1 MNEFDLIRR
10 LKPLLTVTSSVVT
23 GAGDDCAVLA
33 NPGSGREILLKTD
46 IIVENIHFTP
56 TTEPTRIGRKALA
69 RVISDIAAMGGVPTA
84 AVITL
89 GLPVD
94 FVPERIEAIYAG
106 MAELA
111 RQYHIALVGG
121 ETSRSPGVFF
131 INIALTGW
139 IETGRAILRSGAQ
152 LGDAL
157 FVSGELGGSIEG
169 HHLDFTPRLEEG
181 RWLAEQR
188 TVHAMIDLSDGLAGD
203 LPHLLESSGIPGA
216 EIHASALP
224 IRRAARLRARSADT
238 AKPAVAAAL
247 TDGEDFE
254 LLLAVAPANAIR
266 LLDGWKSKFP
276 NVRISCIGRLIS
288 QPGIFLRNERGLVP
302 VTAKGFQ
309 HFS

>member
-46 IIVENIHFTP
+46 IIVEDIHFTP
-56 TTEPTRIGRKALA
+56 TTEPSRIGRKALA
-69 RVISDIAAMGGVPTA
+69 RVISDIAAMGGIPTA

-106 MAELA
+106 MADLA

-121 ETSRSPGVFF
+121 ETSRSQGVFF
-131 INIALTGW
+131 INVALTGW
-139 IETGRAILRSGAQ
+139 VETGCAVLRSGAQ

-181 RWLAEQR
+181 RWLAQQR

-203 LPHLLESSGIPGA
+203 LPHLLEASGIPGA

-224 IRRAARLRARSADT
+224 FRRSARLRARSGDT

-254 LLLAVAPANAIR
+254 LLFAVAPANAIR
-266 LLDGWKSKFP
+266 LLDGWKSQFP
-276 NVRISCIGRLIS
+276 NVRISCIGRLTS
-288 QPGIFLRNERGLVP
+288 QPGVFLRNERGLMP
-302 VTAKGFQ
+302 VTANGFQ